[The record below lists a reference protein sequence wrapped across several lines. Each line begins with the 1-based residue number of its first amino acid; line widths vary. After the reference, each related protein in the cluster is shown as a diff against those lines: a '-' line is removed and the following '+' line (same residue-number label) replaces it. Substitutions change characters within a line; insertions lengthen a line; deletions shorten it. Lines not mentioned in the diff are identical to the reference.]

1 MSKVLL
7 TNDADLA
14 AVADAIRA
22 KNGTVK
28 ALVYP
33 EDYIIGIRSISAA
46 SASGNSSISVSDA
59 EDGDICSL
67 TQYGVCE
74 QDSSTNAISCNNG
87 VLSISNGEVVA
98 TAANSETLTLGSQ
111 TATVENLY
119 SVGSVR
125 DEQEITTGRIIR
137 KNAVCIYD
145 ETQNVGDRYL
155 SSTGA
160 KDNGAIVVYPMETE
174 YNGQSNV
181 TFTEDEIKDI
191 NLLEASISPI
201 QDLHGYSHPWPGG
214 GGKNILNP
222 KLYTGG
228 SYNPSVGTTWTLT
241 ESAKQFSTTDNKTF
255 TIQTTEEWETY
266 VIIIPITG
274 LEHVKISYQLSSTS
288 TLRKSH
294 GYLDSSYKVLY
305 NSNSSDTPVTADQ
318 QWNPVNNPNAAYI
331 YILISNG
338 PTASATL
345 TLTDPQCENGTTT
358 TSYEPYSNI
367 CPITGLTGLS
377 VYRTGK
383 NVAKLGSTATAS
395 ALIKD
400 LADNSVTVYN
410 TSTGAGYKYARLSVL
425 SAQQYAGQTLTFT
438 AKAKV
443 VTGTSN
449 PRIIC
454 RLYESDYNTAI
465 GSSIFELV
473 GTTFSRSITLP
484 DTIPEC
490 AVLCLNLYSDSG
502 AGGAHEV
509 NYYDVQLE
517 LGSDATTFEPYQGTT
532 YSVDWSTQAGTV
544 YGGTLDVVTGVL
556 TVDRAMIDLGTLNWL
571 ASNPSVGQFY
581 SETDYGAIRNSILV
595 CSQFRQGGAYGIT
608 GDNVIEVRIG
618 TYHRTWLRSTSFI
631 GMSGTQVKSALTGVQ
646 LVYQLATP
654 LTYQLTS
661 QEVVTLVGQ
670 NNIFSSD
677 ATSIKVAVSN
687 PVIERVAPQ
696 PFTLNSGSNTIS
708 ANNLSVSSVPLKIAY
723 NAQ

>member
-1 MSKVLL
+1 MSKILL
-7 TNDADLA
+7 TTDTDLT

-201 QDLHGYSHPWPGG
+201 QNLHGYSNPWPAG
-214 GGKNILNP
+214 GGKNILP
-222 KLYTGG
+222 PPTSATAGA
-228 SYNPSVGTTWTLT
+228 SGTITNDNGFLT
-241 ESAKQFSTTDNKTF
+241 ISTTGENVTF
-255 TIQTTEEWETY
+255 TIQ
-266 VIIIPITG
+266 IPEFTFAASG
-274 LEHVKISYQLSSTS
+274 QKIELLNSFTNGTVYFLNGNTQVDYFSLSSVNRVVSESSMSALKGKTINRYRITVNAQ
-288 TLRKSH
+288 TLTNATFAMMVT
-294 GYLDSSYKVLY
+294 DSS
-305 NSNSSDTPVTADQ
+305 
-318 QWNPVNNPNAAYI
+318 
-331 YILISNG
+331 
-338 PTASATL
+338 ASAL
-345 TLTDPQCENGTTT
+345 T
-358 TSYEPYSNI
+358 SFSPYSNI
-367 CPITGLTGLS
+367 CPITGRTGLS
-377 VYRTGK
+377 VYVSPTQ
-383 NVAKLGSTATAS
+383 
-395 ALIKD
+395 D
-400 LADNSVTVYN
+400 
-410 TSTGAGYKYARLSVL
+410 
-425 SAQQYAGQTLTFT
+425 
-438 AKAKV
+438 
-443 VTGTSN
+443 
-449 PRIIC
+449 
-454 RLYESDYNTAI
+454 
-465 GSSIFELV
+465 
-473 GTTFSRSITLP
+473 P
-484 DTIPEC
+484 D
-490 AVLCLNLYSDSG
+490 
-502 AGGAHEV
+502 
-509 NYYDVQLE
+509 
-517 LGSDATTFEPYQGTT
+517 DATTYA
-532 YSVDWSTQAGTV
+532 VDWTSEAGTV
-544 YGGTLDVVTGVL
+544 YGGTLDVVTGELV
-556 TVDRAMIDLGTLNWL
+556 VDRGRVNVSSSWYWYKSSSYSGGFYATIENAGTGQKTNTPFICSHAKTATSISQYVQGTCFCDGSIDIRIMDGSDTVQDWKDYINAQITAGT
-571 ASNPSVGQFY
+571 PIQICY
-581 SETDYGAIRNSILV
+581 E
-595 CSQFRQGGAYGIT
+595 
-608 GDNVIEVRIG
+608 
-618 TYHRTWLRSTSFI
+618 
-631 GMSGTQVKSALTGVQ
+631 
-646 LVYQLATP
+646 LATP
-654 LTYQLTS
+654 STYQLTP
-661 QEVVTLVGQ
+661 QEVTTLAGI
-670 NNIFSSD
+670 NNVFSSD
-677 ATSIKVAVSN
+677 GTSIKVAVSN

-723 NAQ
+723 GANLPIYDGGVI